1 MFPRHSEEKGAG
13 RANTLARGL
22 PLNCSP
28 WDQTSGC
35 SVSRSQGYKLE
46 QEVKIAMF
54 LELFSL
60 LRGELLSL
68 STLSRGEPRAGV
80 GMSG

>member
-1 MFPRHSEEKGAG
+1 M
-13 RANTLARGL
+13 
-22 PLNCSP
+22 
-28 WDQTSGC
+28 
-35 SVSRSQGYKLE
+35 E

-68 STLSRGEPRAGV
+68 STLSRGNCGRGWECQGEVHAPTLAFTFRV
-80 GMSG
+80 CL